1 MDISKL
7 EPGNKERLNVFIKSP
22 KGTKDVYEYDKE
34 AEIFVLK
41 KTLNAKFPGNY
52 GVVPKTHHVD
62 GEALE
67 VLILT
72 DRALQQGTVLEV
84 RPIGI
89 IRLKREIPDD
99 VLIAI
104 PVEDKKYGKI
114 ENLNQL
120 NEAMIENLKEFLEEF
135 KNSKVEYTFD
145 SERAKRA
152 IEHSIELYKRGLG

>member
-22 KGTKDVYEYDKE
+22 KGTKDVYDYNEE

-41 KTLNAKFPGNY
+41 KTLNTKFPGNY

-72 DRALQQGTVLEV
+72 DRPLQQGTVLEV

-89 IRLKREIPDD
+89 IRLKGEIPDD

-152 IEHSIELYKRGLG
+152 IEHSIKLYKREFE